1 MRLFAKKNVDE
12 RERMEMYRNEHYVFW
27 FMWWATAVGI
37 LVRKYFFDVTFR
49 QDAWIIAIFLITS
62 VGLAYMD
69 LRDGHYDCYTKPGWK
84 SYLLYSIA
92 FSLFFTGLVLV
103 HGFRNG
109 WYTSVQTIFVVGALT
124 EIVLF
129 IFLYVLMVCVGT
141 LTKKRRRKL
150 EEQLMDTEE

>member
-12 RERMEMYRNEHYVFW
+12 REKMEMYRNEHYVFW
-27 FMWWATAVGI
+27 FLWWATGVGI
-37 LVRKYFFDVTFR
+37 LVRKYFFDVTFH
-49 QDAWIIAIFLITS
+49 QDAWIIAIFLIAS

-69 LRDGHYDCYTKPGWK
+69 LRDGHYDYYTKPGWK
-84 SYLLYSIA
+84 SYLLYSIV
-92 FSLFFTGLVLV
+92 FSLFFTALVLAN
-103 HGFRNG
+103 GFRNG
-109 WYTSVQTIFVVGALT
+109 WYTSVQTIFVVGAVT